1 MWRADLFEKT
11 LMLGKIE
18 GEKRRGWQRMRWL
31 DDITDSVHMSLGKL
45 QEKVMDRV
53 TWRTV
58 VHRTA
63 KSWTWLSN
71 WTELNWINSERIFL
85 VYFLIC
91 YAWHIISVQQTL
103 IKWIML
109 SQQRPFFFFF
119 LMPHTLLQQIKRSV
133 QETLWFIEEN
143 KDWQSLRYSLKS
155 AALLSHS
162 QLKGSQ
168 NVYRY
173 KSWMLI
179 LFLE

>member
-31 DDITDSVHMSLGKL
+31 DDITDSVHMSLGEL
-45 QEKVMDRV
+45 QEKVIDRV

-58 VHRTA
+58 VHRIA

-119 LMPHTLLQQIKRSV
+119 NAPYIATTNQKISPGDTVVYWRKQRLTKLTL
-133 QETLWFIEEN
+133 
-143 KDWQSLRYSLKS
+143 
-155 AALLSHS
+155 
-162 QLKGSQ
+162 
-168 NVYRY
+168 
-173 KSWMLI
+173 
-179 LFLE
+179 